1 MRPARPYVRTIRPAL
16 GDNMITIKH
25 GRSTFTVRPENAETT
40 RELLARIDKGRR
52 IKIDRPKGQAKH
64 DSSKRDYPRFN
75 PDCMFTSDYI
85 TAYTALNHARL
96 HLMPCIIEP
105 ALNRTPAGLDPAI
118 PEVFAE
124 VDE

>member
-1 MRPARPYVRTIRPAL
+1 
-16 GDNMITIKH
+16 MITIKH

-52 IKIDRPKGQAKH
+52 IKLDRPKGIDKH
-64 DSSKRDYPRFN
+64 NSVKRDYPRFN
-75 PDCMFTSDYI
+75 PDCMLTSDYI
-85 TAYTALNHARL
+85 TAYIALNYGRL
-96 HLMPCIIEP
+96 HLVPCTIEP

-124 VDE
+124 TME